1 MGIPLR
7 TRRRI
12 AAAATGM
19 LLLAGLAPAAAAGP
33 SSVPL
38 APADDLFPAV
48 EAPTKAG
55 TYIVQIAGDPV
66 VAYDGGVKGLKAT
79 KPAKGEKINPR
90 GRDVVRYVAHRQG
103 KQDAALKAA
112 GGGKKLYSYTYT
124 FNGFAAELSAAA
136 AAKLADAEG
145 VVAVTPDEIRQL
157 DTSSTPDFLGLTDA
171 DGLWADL
178 GWPAKAG
185 KKTDGAGEDVI
196 IGIVDSGIWP
206 EHPSLSDRDARGK
219 LVYQQIPGWHGKCT
233 PGEDFKRLAV

>member
-1 MGIPLR
+1 
-7 TRRRI
+7 
-12 AAAATGM
+12 M